1 MLNMHD
7 ERNVPARLMDVEL
20 VTHADLGVQGKLR
33 IPAFGVC
40 NKKHWMPA
48 TAAECV
54 HKKPVGPRQ

>member
-48 TAAECV
+48 TAA
-54 HKKPVGPRQ
+54 G